1 VSSTLVVK
9 QCGIDSYEWLQV
21 GAGDASVGR
30 AANNTDSE
38 QQLPLFV
45 GDGERLQ
52 QQAEQVG
59 KVILLASARQVSIRQ
74 LPFEEHERK
83 LLNQTLPY
91 TLEDDCVD
99 EVETLHFALGSLQ
112 GNSAPVAIIKRE
124 QLQQALADI
133 EQQGVEV
140 KQLVSELSFIPY
152 SENSWSILVNGD
164 SWLVRSG
171 PYQGFALDAATISLG
186 LQLLLD
192 EAALP
197 PERVTLY
204 CPADQQVSCSNLL
217 PELLKGVVDWQGD
230 DYWQVINKGLQQAS
244 DKSAINLLQGEFA
257 RRLPWLRWW
266 KLWRLVVILLVAAVV
281 VQLASTYTE
290 LTVLESQNLQL
301 RTEIERSYRTAIPRG
316 AVMDPEKQLRRK
328 VNALK
333 GSGGDGFVRLLEK
346 VAPVIAAIEGMNI
359 QNLNYSEKQS
369 EIRLTVLAAGFDD
382 VETARNNLE
391 KQGLKAE
398 LTGSSADGN
407 KTRARLKIRG

>member
-9 QCGIDSYEWLQV
+9 QYGIDSYEWLQV
-21 GAGDASVGR
+21 GAGTLVDASTDNSV
-30 AANNTDSE
+30 DSE
-38 QQLPLFV
+38 LPLFV

-52 QQAEQVG
+52 QQAEQAG
-59 KVILLASARQVSIRQ
+59 KVILLANARHVNIRQ

-99 EVETLHFALGSLQ
+99 EVEKLHFALGALE
-112 GNSAPVAIIKRE
+112 GNNAPVAIIKRE
-124 QLQQALADI
+124 QLQQALADL

-140 KQLVSELSFIPY
+140 KQLVSELSYIPY
-152 SENSWSILVNGD
+152 SENSWSILVNDD

-171 PYQGFALDAATISLG
+171 PYQGFALDAANITLG

-204 CPADQQVSCSNLL
+204 CPADQQLDCTNRL
-217 PELLKGVVDWQGD
+217 PELLKGVVDWQAD

-244 DKSAINLLQGEFA
+244 DKSTINLLQGEFA
-257 RRLPWLRWW
+257 RRLPWLKWW
-266 KLWRLVVILLVAAVV
+266 KLWRLVVILLAAAVV
-281 VQLASTYTE
+281 VQLATTYTE

-316 AVMDPEKQLRRK
+316 AVMDPERQLRRK

-333 GSGGDGFVRLLEK
+333 GSGGEGFVLLLEK
-346 VAPVIAAIEGMNI
+346 VAPVIAAIDGMSI
-359 QNLNYSEKQS
+359 QNLNYSEKDS
-369 EIRLTVLAAGFDD
+369 EIRLTLLAAGFDD